1 MAPGGDNPNF
11 NGGAIPLILA
21 DSEAIFRFGLR
32 RLLEIETGI
41 EVVSEPESLQQTLEA
56 ATQFKDGVMLFD
68 TRLSLAPIAALSEVL
83 KHSPQLKVVMLTA
96 QASEEETVAFLRR
109 GAAGIADRNI
119 RPELLIRC
127 VRKVWAGELWLSNE
141 GINWLLRAY
150 ADQSTRPAPA
160 TTRVRLNEKEMLIIS
175 GVARGMKNREIAIEI
190 GTTEQVVKNYLRKI
204 YDKLGI
210 GDRLELALYCVQ
222 HHLLE
227 NLAAAQNNTVEV
239 QPLPPVKPKAAS
251 AAAGARSILPQY
263 LMAKR
268 DDTE

>member
-1 MAPGGDNPNF
+1 MAAGADNPSSSS
-11 NGGAIPLILA
+11 AIPLILA

-32 RLLEIETGI
+32 RLLESENGI
-41 EVVSEPESLQQTLEA
+41 EVVAEPESLQQVLEIA
-56 ATQFKDGVMLFD
+56 AQHKDGVMLFD
-68 TRLSLAPIAALSEVL
+68 TRLSLAPVAALSEVL
-83 KHSPQLKVVMLTA
+83 KHSPALKVVMLTA

-150 ADQSTRPAPA
+150 ADQSTRPAAPA
-160 TTRVRLNEKEMLIIS
+160 TRVRLNEKEMLIIS

-190 GTTEQVVKNYLRKI
+190 GTTEQVVKNYLRKV

-227 NLAAAQNNTVEV
+227 NLAHNQNVVEV
-239 QPLPPVKPKAAS
+239 QPLPQIKPKAAS
-251 AAAGARSILPQY
+251 AAAGSRSILPQY
-263 LMAKR
+263 LMATR
-268 DDTE
+268 DEEE

>member
-1 MAPGGDNPNF
+1 MAPGGDNPTF
-11 NGGAIPLILA
+11 NSGAIPLILA

-32 RLLEIETGI
+32 RLLETENGI

-56 ATQFKDGVMLFD
+56 AERFQDGVMLFD
-68 TRLSLAPIAALSEVL
+68 TRLSLAPVAALTEVL

-96 QASEEETVAFLRR
+96 QASEDDTVAFLRK

-141 GINWLLRAY
+141 GINLLLRAY
-150 ADQSTRPAPA
+150 ADQSTRPAVPA
-160 TTRVRLNEKEMLIIS
+160 SRVRLNEKEMLIIS
-175 GVARGMKNREIAIEI
+175 GVARGMKNREIAMEI

-227 NLAAAQNNTVEV
+227 NLAHNQNAVEL

-251 AAAGARSILPQY
+251 AAAGARNLLPQY
-263 LMAKR
+263 LMARR
-268 DDTE
+268 DEE